1 MGTLD
6 RQSPRQSRSSATLS
20 ARHVD
25 RGTSWA
31 LELSGEADIAT
42 VTMLGEELAD
52 AVGMGRE
59 DLVVDLTGLR
69 FCDVH
74 SAHLIRSAREPKPV
88 SLTGATGSVKRVF
101 ELLDTL
107 HVAPDDPASRGAPH
121 SATVP
126 RVSSRS

>member
-1 MGTLD
+1 MGALD
-6 RQSPRQSRSSATLS
+6 RQFPAPAHSSATLR
-20 ARHVD
+20 ARQVD
-25 RGTSWA
+25 RGTGWA

-42 VTMLGEELAD
+42 VTMLGQELAD
-52 AVGMGRE
+52 AVGMDRE

-69 FCDVH
+69 FCDVQ
-74 SAHLIRSAREPKPV
+74 SAHLIRTARRPKPV

-121 SATVP
+121 SC
-126 RVSSRS
+126 